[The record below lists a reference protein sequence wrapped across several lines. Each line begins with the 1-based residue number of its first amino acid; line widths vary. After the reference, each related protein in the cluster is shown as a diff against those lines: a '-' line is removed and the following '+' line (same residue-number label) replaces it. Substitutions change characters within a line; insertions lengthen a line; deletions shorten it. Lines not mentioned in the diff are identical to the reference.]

1 MATVDNIFQKQ
12 GICCWPG
19 LDFRCVCV
27 FVIEFKV
34 LCGDPYQFM
43 WVSHYIVWLCFSLK
57 VPHCRKWDY
66 NVLFNYKPGLGP
78 NSESVPLNKPPGLP
92 WCCDVTTI
100 PSLPSA
106 MRQQGH
112 GQSRCEKLVESYEGC
127 CEGKNAFIYTKGTF
141 PGDHKPFDELRNK
154 KPAFCLEGAGSKF
167 TAHYCQVTKN
177 PKYCCLVILLLMLF
191 AASSRISICTA
202 NKNVQKD
209 ILVPGLVSKTSV
221 SLWQCVPD

>member
-1 MATVDNIFQKQ
+1 MATDNVFQKQ

-106 MRQQGH
+106 MRQQGR

-127 CEGKNAFIYTKGTF
+127 CKSQGKKCIHLHQRNFPRGPQTF
-141 PGDHKPFDELRNK
+141 WWTQEQKTCFLSG
-154 KPAFCLEGAGSKF
+154 GS
-167 TAHYCQVTKN
+167 
-177 PKYCCLVILLLMLF
+177 
-191 AASSRISICTA
+191 RE
-202 NKNVQKD
+202 
-209 ILVPGLVSKTSV
+209 
-221 SLWQCVPD
+221 